1 MRKVSDVLKDAV
13 SCLNEL
19 DIEYVV
25 VGGFAV
31 MYHGRPRATA
41 DLDIVAVLDPMCAEK
56 LALGLKERGFFADV
70 KDLKRSLEEKSHCT
84 IEDKETMFRLD
95 IKGVYDDADQR
106 ALDNRVLI
114 EWKDMKMYI
123 ASAEDTVINKLLW
136 GREQDLEDALSII
149 TRQGDM
155 DNEYLKNTARDVGVM
170 DLLEAL
176 EEKTEDHLL

>member
-1 MRKVSDVLKDAV
+1 MRDVSDVLKDAV

-19 DIEYVV
+19 GIEYVV

-41 DLDIVAVLDPMCAEK
+41 DMDILAALDHTYAEK
-56 LALGLKERGFFADV
+56 LALCLEKRGFFAEV
-70 KDLKRSLEEKSHCT
+70 EDLKTALKEKSHCT
-84 IEDKETMFRLD
+84 MEDKETMFRLD
-95 IKGVYDDADQR
+95 IKGVYDDADRR

-114 EWKDMKMYI
+114 EWSGTKMYI

-149 TRQGDM
+149 TRQEDM
-155 DNEYLKNTARDVGVM
+155 DKEYLKRTARDVGVI

-176 EEKTEDHLL
+176 EEKTD